1 MNYYRF
7 EKKQLKSF
15 AFYAS
20 LIFWNFFCFLSVSS
34 KIASYTEGTA
44 TAIEF
49 GFFLPFV
56 GLCCTLALLNS
67 ALFFQKEQS
76 EVVFLPDKYRMVAA
90 DLQKMVRIKFL
101 LLFRGLLI
109 YLVCCIAIYYI
120 SIFGRFQ
127 WKADFS
133 AALPEIFTLLVGG
146 LIFTAGLTVH
156 DLIWMRRGRL

>member
-15 AFYAS
+15 TFYAS

-34 KIASYTEGTA
+34 KISSYTEGTT
-44 TAIEF
+44 TAIKF

-67 ALFFQKEQS
+67 ALFFQREQG
-76 EVVFLPDKYRMVAA
+76 EVIFLPDKYRMVAA
-90 DLQKMVRIKFL
+90 DLRKMVQVKFL
-101 LLFRGLLI
+101 LLFRGLLS
-109 YLVCCIAIYYI
+109 YLICCILIYYF
-120 SIFGRFQ
+120 SIFGKFQ

-133 AALPEIFTLLVGG
+133 AAIPEIIMLLVGG

-156 DLIWMRRGRL
+156 DLIWIRRGRL